1 MKPNSNGSVTPQ
13 TKAQI
18 AAETTRPIAAF
29 LFLAVWTMARA
40 APAMPNIMQGKKPDM
55 YMPRSQFTSAE
66 VSPAQK
72 WLRSPR
78 PMVSNQNTLF
88 RA

>member
-13 TKAQI
+13 TKAQM
-18 AAETTRPIAAF
+18 AADRTRPMAAF
-29 LFLAVWTMARA
+29 LFLAVRTIASA
-40 APAMPNIMQGKKPDM
+40 APAIPNIMQGKKPDM
-55 YMPRSQFTSAE
+55 YMPRLQPTSAE

-72 WLRSPR
+72 WDRSPR